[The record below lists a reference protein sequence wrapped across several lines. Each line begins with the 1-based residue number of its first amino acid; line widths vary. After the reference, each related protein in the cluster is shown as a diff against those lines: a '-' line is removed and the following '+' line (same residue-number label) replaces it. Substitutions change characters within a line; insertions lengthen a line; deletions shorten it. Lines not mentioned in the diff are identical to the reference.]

1 MACNLFPR
9 VGPQKHRNVSVCVC
23 VAYSVAYLLHP
34 PLLVQICC
42 ARKGSTVLFEEMMA
56 LMRLPCAVLMTKET
70 SIIVWIIMKHEN

>member
-1 MACNLFPR
+1 MQF
-9 VGPQKHRNVSVCVC
+9 VSEGRTSEAQECFSVC

-34 PLLVQICC
+34 LLLVQICC
-42 ARKGSTVLFEEMMA
+42 ARKGSTVLFEAMMA